1 MKSIIRIASYNVKN
15 FFDKQNPKYAKI
27 AKEIRALAKNIDI
40 FKPDIIGFQEVESE
54 NSLNELND
62 LLSNPFEYSGLTE
75 GNSYRQINLGF
86 LSNYPFTLT
95 SHKNIHLK
103 DEAGS
108 PLSEFM
114 SKEDH
119 DNNKLSPLCFQRD
132 LMLGEFNISNK
143 KLTIFNTH
151 LKSRSGRDWNNN
163 SADDIRLAES
173 LMASQIIKKYENNY
187 KKRPVIVMGDLNH
200 TSEDASIKPLL
211 KNLQYSDPIFDE
223 IIMKDKNATTY
234 WSKKGERIDYIL
246 LSELANTLHIEGSSM
261 IHKSTTARIASDHY
275 AVSIDINL

>member
-1 MKSIIRIASYNVKN
+1 MNSIVRIASYNVKN
-15 FFDKQNPKYAKI
+15 YFDKQNTKYAKK
-27 AKEIRALAKNIDI
+27 AKEVRALAKNIEMI
-40 FKPDIIGFQEVESE
+40 KPDIIGFQEVGSA

-62 LLSNPFEYSGLTE
+62 MLSNPFEYYGLLE

-103 DEAGS
+103 NESGVQ
-108 PLSEFM
+108 LNEFM
-114 SKEDH
+114 SREDNN
-119 DNNKLSPLCFQRD
+119 NNKLSPLCFQRD
-132 LMLGEFNISNK
+132 LVLAEFNLSEK
-143 KLTIFNTH
+143 KLSIFNTH
-151 LKSRSGRDWNNN
+151 LKSRMSREWNTN
-163 SADDIRLAES
+163 SANDIRLAES
-173 LMASQIIKKYENNY
+173 LMANQIIKNYENNY

-223 IIMKDKNATTY
+223 IVIKDENTSTY

-246 LSELANTLHIEGSSM
+246 LSALANTLHIEGSAM
-261 IHKSTTARIASDHY
+261 IHKSPTARIASDHY
-275 AVSIDINL
+275 AVSIDITI